1 MLEDIITGEDNPEH
15 LASLALGRLRVTIPI
30 TTCSR
35 RKDPFPSSLSASG
48 VYWIK
53 YSLWNTKLLCSKNAW
68 RTSAETSRSCRKR
81 WRWDTIPGVD
91 RVALLAEVGDKVAK
105 FPTAEQL
112 ASWDALSPG
121 NHESAGKCL
130 RGATPQGSP
139 WLRRMA
145 CQCAWAAARTKN
157 TYLSSQFR
165 RLARGAARR
174 EPSSLWHIPHSH
186 WLSLAEEPKQLR
198 RSWRKLLRS
207 HPLRWSQA
215 VFGEAAPATRAQGNP
230 RTDGSGLTQRFPRR
244 GFRGRR
250 WLATFTAL
258 LCRGGDSW
266 SRRRG
271 FSFASPH

>member
-1 MLEDIITGEDNPEH
+1 MP
-15 LASLALGRLRVTIPI
+15 RQ
-30 TTCSR
+30 SR
-35 RKDPFPSSLSASG
+35 
-48 VYWIK
+48 
-53 YSLWNTKLLCSKNAW
+53 
-68 RTSAETSRSCRKR
+68 ECRQ
-81 WRWDTIPGVD
+81 T
-91 RVALLAEVGDKVAK
+91 
-105 FPTAEQL
+105 
-112 ASWDALSPG
+112 
-121 NHESAGKCL
+121 L

-165 RLARGAARR
+165 RLARGASRR
-174 EPSSLWHIPHSH
+174 EPSSPWHIPHSH

-207 HPLRWSQA
+207 RPLRWSQA
-215 VFGEAAPATRAQGNP
+215 IFGEAAPATRAPGNS

-250 WLATFTAL
+250 WLASFTVL